1 MKNLPRCPFR
11 ALPLG
16 ESSTSLRSAQTDSTG
31 NQAARSSGDCIQIFD
46 TGEFMHTQDNV
57 FFEEYKRLDR
67 LCGDMY
73 RRQNGVSAYIADM
86 EENAAAGQ
94 FRILN
99 WNDDYKMLKHVRW
112 IRTKIAHEPDNNRF
126 SEAADTAFLQD
137 FHNRVL
143 SQRDP
148 LAALRKVKE
157 EKRVSQQSQQK
168 TQNRIPQEPL
178 SNTAAR
184 QTRRRLSRLT
194 YGLIVL
200 AIVLFLTSYFV
211 FFRGM

>member
-1 MKNLPRCPFR
+1 
-11 ALPLG
+11 
-16 ESSTSLRSAQTDSTG
+16 
-31 NQAARSSGDCIQIFD
+31 
-46 TGEFMHTQDNV
+46 MHTQDNV

-94 FRILN
+94 FQILN

-184 QTRRRLSRLT
+184 QTRRRLSGLT